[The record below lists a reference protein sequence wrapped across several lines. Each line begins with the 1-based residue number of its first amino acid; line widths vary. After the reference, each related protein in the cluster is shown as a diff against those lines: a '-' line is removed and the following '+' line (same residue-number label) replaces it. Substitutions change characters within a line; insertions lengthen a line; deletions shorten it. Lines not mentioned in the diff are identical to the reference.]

1 MTIST
6 QAMSGTGD
14 NFSHCKTAA
23 NPQLA
28 GPMPVIKHS
37 IYTTEEIKELRDALR
52 DLLEPL

>member
-6 QAMSGTGD
+6 QAMTAAGE
-14 NFSHCKTAA
+14 NFSHCKTATDP
-23 NPQLA
+23 NSA

-52 DLLEPL
+52 DLFEPL

>member
-52 DLLEPL
+52 DLFEPL